1 MSSVKVALHVLM
13 RPSLWGTAVR
23 QIVRMT
29 PRHWWKQR
37 PFLPVPRADYL
48 EFRLVTQYGG
58 NLESSRSKIEPAD
71 VVKYLEWCKQ
81 WNRES

>member
-1 MSSVKVALHVLM
+1 MVFLRVAMPVLV
-13 RPSLWGTAVR
+13 RPSLWWTALQ

-29 PRHWWKQR
+29 PRHWWKTA

-58 NLESSRSKIEPAD
+58 NLESARSKIEAD
-71 VVKYLEWCKQ
+71 DVLKYLAWCKQ
-81 WNRES
+81 WNRDS

>member
-1 MSSVKVALHVLM
+1 MGFVKVATHVLM
-13 RPSLWGTAVR
+13 RPSLWWTAVR
-23 QIVRMT
+23 QVVRMT
-29 PRHWWKQR
+29 PRHWWKHS

-58 NLESSRSKIEPAD
+58 DLESSRSKIEAAD